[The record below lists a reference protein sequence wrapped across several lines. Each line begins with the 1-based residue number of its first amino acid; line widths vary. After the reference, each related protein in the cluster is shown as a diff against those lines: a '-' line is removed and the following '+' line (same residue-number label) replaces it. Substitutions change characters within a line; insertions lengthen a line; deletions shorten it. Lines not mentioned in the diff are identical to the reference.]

1 MPKAP
6 PTITIKSSR
15 QVAAMNHKKICI
27 HGPSGVGKTMLAATL
42 GGRKPL
48 VILTERTGDESLHPS
63 NIEKVF
69 GANRTDILYDID
81 IIEAFEPDAFESALN
96 YALNSTEHDVIF
108 FDSLSKG
115 SRLILRNAKRT
126 NAHGMKA
133 YGEHNDRAM
142 DLLELL
148 IAGDKDVIAI
158 CHTTRNEDAETG
170 ETVYVPSFE
179 GKVFTEKSVYDWPH
193 VLFLERL
200 LREDDGTPYRA
211 LRCHTGDS
219 TRRCKNRGGLLDE
232 LEPPHLGDILR
243 KLSGVVTA
251 PKKAVPAKKPAPS
264 R

>member
-179 GKVFTEKSVYDWPH
+179 GKAFTEKSVYDWPH

-243 KLSGVVTA
+243 KLSGAVTA

>member
-6 PTITIKSSR
+6 PSIVIKSSR
-15 QVAAMNHKKICI
+15 QVAAQNQKKICI
-27 HGPSGVGKTMLAATL
+27 HGPSGVGKTSLVATL

-48 VILTERTGDESLHPS
+48 VILTERTGDESLNPD
-63 NIEKVF
+63 NIVKMF
-69 GANRTDILYDID
+69 GANRPDILYDID
-81 IIEAFEPDAFESALN
+81 IIEAFEPNAFERALN
-96 YALNSTEHDVIF
+96 FALNSTEHDLIF

-115 SRLILRNAKRT
+115 SRLILRNAKKT

-158 CHTTRNEDAETG
+158 CHTTRTEDAESG
-170 ETVYVPSFE
+170 EVVYVPSFE
-179 GKVFTEKSVYDWPH
+179 GKAFTEKSVYDWPH
-193 VLFLERL
+193 VLFLERML
-200 LREDDGTPYRA
+200 SETDGTPYRA

-232 LEPPHLGDILR
+232 LEEPHLGNILK
-243 KLSGVVTA
+243 KLSGAGVA
-251 PKKAVPAKKPAPS
+251 SKKATPAKKPAPS